1 MINLLEIDNINF
13 SNAVN
18 RRNYAVNHSDIY
30 REWTD
35 INQRKHREV
44 IRRQIQGTM
53 QLIFHVDTVGG
64 FTTQSGQIM
73 TTQDNALLTVQDSV
87 EGTWKDWLLVTTG
100 GTVYHSIKVYVESLD
115 DYITLD
121 GFISYTARAIRMN
134 EDCDEAVGIIVVD
147 CEIVER

>member
-44 IRRQIQGTM
+44 IRRQY
-53 QLIFHVDTVGG
+53 FNA
-64 FTTQSGQIM
+64 SGQPVNRLCHGVTLICE
-73 TTQDNALLTVQDSV
+73 TLSD
-87 EGTWKDWLLVTTG
+87 GTIR
-100 GTVYHSIKVYVESLD
+100 SSKV
-115 DYITLD
+115 
-121 GFISYTARAIRMN
+121 RMK
-134 EDCDEAVGIIVVD
+134 
-147 CEIVER
+147 